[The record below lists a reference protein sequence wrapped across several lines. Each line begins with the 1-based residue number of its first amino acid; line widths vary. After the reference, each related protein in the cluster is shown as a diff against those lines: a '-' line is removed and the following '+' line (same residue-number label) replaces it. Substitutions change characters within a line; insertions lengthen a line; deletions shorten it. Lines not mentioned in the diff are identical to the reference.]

1 MVMTQHRPFI
11 RTLRAQWLGQRL
23 RDLREQRG
31 MSLELVAEHL
41 NRDRSA
47 LGRYERAEWPIQ
59 RHDVLALLDL
69 YGFHRASERA
79 QLLSLAEEVWRT
91 DRWTENYGDLV
102 DSSFIDF
109 PWLESRANTVCS
121 YHAMLVPG
129 LFQLR
134 EYAELVIR
142 CVEGSNGTEDKVGRW
157 LELRMERQHVLNRA
171 NPPALETII
180 DESVLR
186 RQIGGSVLLRAQ
198 LLHLRKIA
206 ERPKVEIRILP
217 SQVWLHPGLEGSFWL
232 FRMPKPYPEVA
243 YLEGLAGQ
251 MYFEAPKSTRYLDA
265 YDRLR
270 EAALDPRE
278 SAKLITTI
286 AEEFS

>member
-1 MVMTQHRPFI
+1 MAHKPFI
-11 RTLRAQWLGQRL
+11 RTLRAQWLGQQL
-23 RDLREQRG
+23 RELREQRG

-69 YGFHRASERA
+69 YGFHQARPRA

-91 DRWTENYGDLV
+91 DRWNDNYGDLV
-102 DSSFIDF
+102 DASFIDF

-121 YHAMLVPG
+121 YHATVIPG

-134 EYAELVIR
+134 EYADLMIR
-142 CVEGSNGTEDKVGRW
+142 CVEGPGATEEKKRRGV
-157 LELRMERQHVLNRA
+157 ELRMDRQRVLDEPGQTRF
-171 NPPALETII
+171 ETII
-180 DESVLR
+180 EEAALR
-186 RQIGGSVLLRAQ
+186 RQIGGSSLLRTQ
-198 LLHLRKIA
+198 LGHLSKITQHLR
-206 ERPKVEIRILP
+206 VEVRVLP
-217 SQVWLHPGLEGSFWL
+217 SRVWLHPGLDGSFWL
-232 FRMPKPYPEVA
+232 FRMPRPYPEVA
-243 YLEGLAGQ
+243 YLESLAGQ
-251 MYFEAPKSTRYLDA
+251 MYFELPKSAKYLSA

-286 AEEFS
+286 AEELS